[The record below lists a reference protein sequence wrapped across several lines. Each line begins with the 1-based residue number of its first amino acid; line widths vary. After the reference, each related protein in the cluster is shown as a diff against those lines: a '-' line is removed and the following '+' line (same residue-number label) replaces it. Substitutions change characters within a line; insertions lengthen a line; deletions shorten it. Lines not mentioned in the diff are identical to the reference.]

1 MTRFRYVPSGVRV
14 DRTGLLDYD
23 PRSAYLNPHRMPFVT
38 GQPMSVLSKTSDF
51 GRGIYLVTLLC
62 LLAGC
67 VSPQMVRCPI
77 ADADLTKRI
86 LEIAPIGTSR
96 DETIQK
102 LRAAGI
108 DGAFGADKSAI
119 GKDYFC
125 CRSWQRPNGEVWR
138 INLLLHFD
146 KSGYFVETLDLPDLD
161 SSKLKPAKSAS

>member
-1 MTRFRYVPSGVRV
+1 
-14 DRTGLLDYD
+14 
-23 PRSAYLNPHRMPFVT
+23 
-38 GQPMSVLSKTSDF
+38 MSVLSKIPDF
-51 GRGIYLVTLLC
+51 GSGLAYAITSLC

-67 VSPQMVRCPI
+67 VGPQMVRCPI

-86 LEIAPIGTSR
+86 VEIAPIGTPR

-102 LRAAGI
+102 LRSAGI
-108 DGAFGADKSAI
+108 DGAFGTEKSAI
-119 GKDYFC
+119 GKEYFC

-146 KSGYFVETLDLPDLD
+146 KAGNFSETLDLPDLD